1 MMSFKVARAVRWRY
15 GSLEEDIYPPP
26 TQGIADELIEANDL
40 WERRG
45 VVTQQGSNLKSL
57 ESKV

>member
-1 MMSFKVARAVRWRY
+1 MARAVRWRY